1 MSTDK
6 ITFLTNWHATPY
18 HAPVYLAQAKGYF
31 KDEGIKVAL
40 LEPNDPSDVTEI
52 IGSGKADLG
61 FKAMIHTLAAKAR
74 GFPVVSVGTL
84 LDEPFTG
91 VIYLKGDS
99 GITPDFRS
107 LRGKRIGYV
116 GEFGKVQIDELT
128 GHYGMAT
135 GDYTAVRCGMNVS
148 KAIIEGTIDAGV
160 GLENVQMVELEECV
174 GYKEWKEKGGE
185 GQRLP
190 IKTREDAAKW
200 EKFIDVARDGSKV
213 KSRCIGPLKTVGRYW
228 GAGFVQHYQLASK
241 GERYCEV
248 IGAAARE
255 VRGINEV
262 VTKLNRLMLRRHLA
276 TGRGRRRL
284 REVVNPIDQA
294 DLVDLKAWSHRDSF
308 DKDKDS
314 LPYRKLAA
322 ADLPPGFGFDKF
334 GLIVREKFAVSLP
347 ADTVEAAARF
357 GVDITGRSGPNDAC
371 SVGMPGLVPPD
382 GANPGD
388 PNFNRFVEQVLDS
401 VLADEEPKGLS
412 AASENEDTS
421 STKRHANAAHSSSP
435 GRSQSTTPLSSPP
448 KSPLATLSAA
458 GVPFGNA
465 ARGLA
470 DTSPPADDDADDCRL
485 PEDQSFRQLLR
496 SRVTNSD
503 KSGGGTAESARNADC
518 QHATN
523 APVARL
529 RGRSGKPG
537 YYEAPPR
544 RSKPLRQPE
553 LLSTARLQERCCP
566 PKISS
571 MLLAFLDK
579 MDGIAIGQMPAFIL
593 VGVPFQDMCYTHLK
607 KYTEAVTSTESFG
620 SSPKAEKE
628 LQTAG
633 LNTSDT
639 PRRRRASLSEL
650 IDTTPLKRLR
660 SDNQDASGHGHLP
673 ATSSLD
679 GWPRHDS
686 IRDEAYRRRVLR
698 DIEST
703 EHEPNS
709 WGSQTDALVSQ
720 ILFKS
725 RPPTDEEAYFLSGEE
740 ASQRAELGSVD
751 VPIFTQGQQRFQWKG
766 KDRPILQ
773 LFHHMEDLGLD
784 RTVSVQVPS
793 RSSLKESS
801 ERKTLFQVRNRFL
814 GQGLT
819 SDPWNLLDLQ
829 GSLPSTLPFFL
840 EGDNCQLLL
849 RVRDAILMGNDAQRI
864 AASGEDWNTWRNVV
878 EWALLSEGH
887 NTAPHMD
894 SHGYSTWIT
903 VQEGSVGFGWMSRPS
918 QQEKDEWIANP
929 HGYAGGKWKYV
940 ILSPGHTVFFP
951 SGTIHFVFRA
961 QGVQTFA
968 LGGHVL
974 QWSGIEQWLEVVVAQ
989 LKTPEITN
997 EDMASSA
1004 PKYVQ
1009 VVKRLVANR
1018 MKAGRVEEMGGRDAV
1033 ARLSALLKDFDSVAG
1048 GSSIKMSKPRTPL
1061 RQQEGLGHSIPCQP
1075 PRRLLPTC
1083 APKRSA

>member
-1 MSTDK
+1 MDPVDK
-6 ITFLTNWHATPY
+6 IPA
-18 HAPVYLAQAKGYF
+18 G
-31 KDEGIKVAL
+31 
-40 LEPNDPSDVTEI
+40 
-52 IGSGKADLG
+52 DLG
-61 FKAMIHTLAAKAR
+61 DDLLVLSLDQARQINQFRAQIRLCETDTEKYELCAQTRDDVLERHTEVQLLVAAY
-74 GFPVVSVGTL
+74 
-84 LDEPFTG
+84 E
-91 VIYLKGDS
+91 
-99 GITPDFRS
+99 
-107 LRGKRIGYV
+107 
-116 GEFGKVQIDELT
+116 
-128 GHYGMAT
+128 H
-135 GDYTAVRCGMNVS
+135 
-148 KAIIEGTIDAGV
+148 IIVD
-160 GLENVQMVELEECV
+160 ECV
-174 GYKEWKEKGGE
+174 GYKEWKEKRGE

-213 KSRCIGPLKTVGRYW
+213 KSRCISPLKTVGRYW
-228 GAGFVQHYQLASK
+228 GAAFVQHYQLASK

-255 VRGINEV
+255 VRGLNEA

-294 DLVDLKAWSHRDSF
+294 DPVDLRAWSHQDSF
-308 DKDKDS
+308 DKDKNS
-314 LPYRKLAA
+314 LPYQELAA

-334 GLIVREKFAVSLP
+334 GLMVREEFAVSLP

-357 GVDITGRSGPNDAC
+357 GADITGRSGPNDAC
-371 SVGMPGLVPPD
+371 NIGVLRLVPPD
-382 GANPGD
+382 GASLGNS
-388 PNFNRFVEQVLDS
+388 NFDRFVEHVFDA
-401 VLADEEPKGLS
+401 VLADKGPKGLS
-412 AASENEDTS
+412 AASENEDAS
-421 STKRHANAAHSSSP
+421 STERHADAAHSSSP
-435 GRSQSTTPLSSPP
+435 GPSQSTTPLSSPP
-448 KSPLATLSAA
+448 ESPPATLSAA

-470 DTSPPADDDADDCRL
+470 DTSPPADSDADDCRL
-485 PEDQSFRQLLR
+485 PKDQSFRQLLR
-496 SRVTNSD
+496 SRVTKSD

-553 LLSTARLQERCCP
+553 LLGTARLQERCCP

-571 MLLAFLDK
+571 TLLAFLDK
-579 MDGIAIGQMPAFIL
+579 MDGAAIGQMPTFMLA
-593 VGVPFQDMCYTHLK
+593 GVSFQEMCHSHLK
-607 KYTEAVTSTESFG
+607 KYTEAVTSTKPFR
-620 SSPKAEKE
+620 SSPRAEKE

-633 LNTSDT
+633 PDASNT

-660 SDNQDASGHGHLP
+660 SDDQDAPSRGSLP

-679 GWPRHDS
+679 GRPKRDS
-686 IRDEAYRRRVLR
+686 IRDEAYRRRVLK
-698 DIEST
+698 DMEST

-709 WGSQTDALVSQ
+709 WGSQTDELVSQ
-720 ILFKS
+720 ILSKS
-725 RPPTDEEAYFLSGEE
+725 RPPTGEDAYFLSGEE
-740 ASQRAELGSVD
+740 AAQRAELGSVD

-766 KDRPILQ
+766 KDRPISQ

-784 RTVSVQVPS
+784 RTVSVQMPS

-801 ERKTLFQVRNRFL
+801 EHKTLLQVRNRFL
-814 GQGLT
+814 SQRST

-829 GSLPSTLPFFL
+829 GSLPSTLPSFL

-864 AASGEDWNTWRNVV
+864 AASGKDWNTWRNVV
-878 EWALLSEGH
+878 EWALLSEGGH

-903 VQEGSVGFGWMSRPS
+903 VQEGNIGFGWMSRPS
-918 QQEKDEWIANP
+918 QQEEDEWIANP
-929 HGYAGGKWKYV
+929 HGYTGGEWRYV

-951 SGTIHFVFRA
+951 SGMIHFVFRV

-974 QWSGIEQWLEVVVAQ
+974 QWSGIERWLEVVVAQ
-989 LKTPEITN
+989 LKNPEITN
-997 EDMASSA
+997 EEMASSA

-1061 RQQEGLGHSIPCQP
+1061 RQQEGDAPDLAHSIPCKP

>member
-1 MSTDK
+1 MAPVDK
-6 ITFLTNWHATPY
+6 IPA
-18 HAPVYLAQAKGYF
+18 G
-31 KDEGIKVAL
+31 
-40 LEPNDPSDVTEI
+40 
-52 IGSGKADLG
+52 DLG
-61 FKAMIHTLAAKAR
+61 DDLLVLSLDQARQINQFRTQIRLCETDTEKYELCAQTRDDVLERHTEVQLLVAAY
-74 GFPVVSVGTL
+74 
-84 LDEPFTG
+84 E
-91 VIYLKGDS
+91 
-99 GITPDFRS
+99 
-107 LRGKRIGYV
+107 
-116 GEFGKVQIDELT
+116 
-128 GHYGMAT
+128 H
-135 GDYTAVRCGMNVS
+135 
-148 KAIIEGTIDAGV
+148 IIVD
-160 GLENVQMVELEECV
+160 ECV

-185 GQRLP
+185 GQGLP

-200 EKFIDVARDGSKV
+200 ERFVDVARGGSEV
-213 KSRCIGPLKTVGRYW
+213 KSRCIGPLKTVNRYW
-228 GAGFVQHYQLASK
+228 GANFVQHYQLASK
-241 GERYCEV
+241 GVRYCEV
-248 IGAAARE
+248 TGAAARE
-255 VRGINEV
+255 VRDLDEA

-276 TGRGRRRL
+276 TGRGLRRP

-294 DLVDLKAWSHRDSF
+294 DLVNLKAWSHRDSF
-308 DKDKDS
+308 DKGKDS

-334 GLIVREKFAVSLP
+334 GLMVREEFAVSLP
-347 ADTVEAAARF
+347 ADTIETAAAF
-357 GVDITGRSGPNDAC
+357 GADITERSGPNDAC
-371 SVGMPGLVPPD
+371 NVGVPRLDPPH
-382 GANPGD
+382 GASSGD
-388 PNFNRFVEQVLDS
+388 SNFGRFVEQVLDA
-401 VLADEEPKGLS
+401 VLAHEEPNGPS
-412 AASENEDTS
+412 AANESSEDAS
-421 STKRHANAAHSSSP
+421 STERHTGAAHSSFL

-448 KSPLATLSAA
+448 KSPPLAASAVA
-458 GVPFGNA
+458 GVLSGDA
-465 ARGLA
+465 ARDLA
-470 DTSPPADDDADDCRL
+470 DISSSGDSDADDRL
-485 PEDQSFRQLLR
+485 HPERQPSRQILR
-496 SRVTNSD
+496 SRTSTD
-503 KSGGGTAESARNADC
+503 KSCGRAAAENAQNADR

-523 APVARL
+523 ASAARL
-529 RGRSGKPG
+529 RARSGKPG
-537 YYEAPPR
+537 YHEAPPR
-544 RSKPLRQPE
+544 RSKPLRQPK

-571 MLLAFLDK
+571 TLLAFLDK
-579 MDGIAIGQMPAFIL
+579 MDGIATGQMPTFIL
-593 VGVPFQDMCYTHLK
+593 VGVPFQEMCHTHLK
-607 KYTEAVTSTESFG
+607 KYTEAVTSTESFR
-620 SSPKAEKE
+620 SFPKTEKE

-633 LNTSDT
+633 PDTSGT

-650 IDTTPLKRLR
+650 IDTTPLKRVR
-660 SDNQDASGHGHLP
+660 FDDQDAPSRGSLP

-679 GWPRHDS
+679 GRPNRDS
-686 IRDEAYRRRVLR
+686 IRDEAYRRQVLR
-698 DIEST
+698 NMEST
-703 EHEPNS
+703 EYEPNS
-709 WGSQTDALVSQ
+709 WGSQTDELVSQ
-720 ILFKS
+720 ILSKS
-725 RPPTDEEAYFLSGEE
+725 RPPTGEDACFLSGEE
-740 ASQRAELGSVD
+740 AAQRAELGSVD
-751 VPIFTQGQQRFQWKG
+751 VPIFTRGQQRFQWKG
-766 KDRPILQ
+766 KDRPISQ
-773 LFHHMEDLGLD
+773 LFYHMEDLGLD

-801 ERKTLFQVRNRFL
+801 ERKTLFQVRDRFL

-819 SDPWNLLDLQ
+819 SNPWNLLDLQ

-864 AASGEDWNTWRNVV
+864 AASGEDWSTWRNVV
-878 EWALLSEGH
+878 EWALLSEGGH

-989 LKTPEITN
+989 LKNPEITN

-1048 GSSIKMSKPRTPL
+1048 GSSIKMSKPQTPL
-1061 RQQEGLGHSIPCQP
+1061 RQQEGDAPGLVHSIPCQP

-1083 APKRSA
+1083 APKRSAEV